1 MFNIRMFVIRSA
13 NRPVAPATA
22 ALVLALFVCSACVR
36 SETRDDGQREATAPR
51 KAHSGVIEGQ
61 ILHPS
66 HVIPPMRICAIGSG
80 APDQAKRV
88 CVQTRR
94 DQTSY
99 RIEGVPA
106 DDYIVIAQTVGSV
119 SLYRVGGHM
128 QQVQCIRAPC
138 PEMPAGVSV
147 GESARVE
154 GVDINQFYDKRDDFP
169 ALRPE

>member
-1 MFNIRMFVIRSA
+1 MFNIRMFVICNA
-13 NRPVAPATA
+13 NRPVAPTTA

-36 SETRDDGQREATAPR
+36 SETRDEGQHEATAPR
-51 KAHSGVIEGQ
+51 NAHSGAIEGRIQ
-61 ILHPS
+61 YPG

-80 APDQAKRV
+80 APDEAKRV

-94 DQTSY
+94 DQASY

-106 DDYIVIAQTVGSV
+106 DDYIVIAQTESSV
-119 SLYRVGGHM
+119 PLYRVGGHV

-138 PEMPAGVSV
+138 PEMPAGMSV
-147 GESARVE
+147 GENGRIE